1 MQKQDPL
8 YVQDLPLLSISIKV
22 KRKSIF
28 MVRYSLSE
36 KLSSLGIIYH
46 SFYKKEIIF
55 KISKGKYKGLIIS
68 NQALQ

>member
-1 MQKQDPL
+1 MQKQNPL
-8 YVQDLPLLSISIKV
+8 YVQDLPLLSNSIEV

-46 SFYKKEIIF
+46 SF
-55 KISKGKYKGLIIS
+55 
-68 NQALQ
+68 